1 MLPIKKMRYFF
12 HITFSPV
19 ELREKVR
26 LDIEFGVRLTLSCIS
41 LLEFM
46 EHSSV
51 GVDTNQRKVILL
63 FLNNVNSPWIKA
75 LHL

>member
-1 MLPIKKMRYFF
+1 
-12 HITFSPV
+12 
-19 ELREKVR
+19 VR
-26 LDIEFGVRLTLSCIS
+26 LDIEFGVRLTLSCIL